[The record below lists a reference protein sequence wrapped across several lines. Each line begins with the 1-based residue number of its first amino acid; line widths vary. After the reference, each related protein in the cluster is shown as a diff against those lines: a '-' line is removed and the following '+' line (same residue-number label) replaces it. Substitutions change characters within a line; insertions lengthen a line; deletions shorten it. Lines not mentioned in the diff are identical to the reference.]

1 MKRNS
6 FCLLFLLFI
15 FTGSGLKGISYVDSE
30 QTTFS
35 LNQSD
40 TIKEDQALYNG
51 RIWKNL
57 YYNVQEDQFLFSR
70 MFLPGSLTIRGKTFK
85 NISIMYDIYKDE
97 ILTPIYPGGILQLN
111 KEMVDSFSISFQNKT
126 HQFIRIPEDSL
137 KEFRGYFNVIYKGKT
152 ALYVKYNK
160 KIDKLGVEGKYDKFY
175 QVSRIYFM
183 KDNIVHLITNKSD
196 LLKVLNED
204 KAQIKD
210 FIRKNKL
217 AISKND
223 PESFIPVTR
232 YFDTLSH

>member
-1 MKRNS
+1 
-6 FCLLFLLFI
+6 
-15 FTGSGLKGISYVDSE
+15 
-30 QTTFS
+30 
-35 LNQSD
+35 
-40 TIKEDQALYNG
+40 
-51 RIWKNL
+51 
-57 YYNVQEDQFLFSR
+57 
-70 MFLPGSLTIRGKTFK
+70 
-85 NISIMYDIYKDE
+85 MYDIYKDE